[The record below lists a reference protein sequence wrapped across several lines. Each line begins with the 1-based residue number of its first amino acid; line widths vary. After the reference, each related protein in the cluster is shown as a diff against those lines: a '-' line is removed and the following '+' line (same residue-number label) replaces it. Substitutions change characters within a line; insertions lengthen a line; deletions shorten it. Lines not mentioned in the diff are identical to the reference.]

1 MSDTLRATVIKGVFE
16 MVLVSIG
23 VFLGLAADQW
33 RLDRQ
38 RREEAIEALRRFKV
52 EIENNRA
59 AVANVA
65 DYHARVHQD
74 LIRYFTPERTQP
86 VQLDIQ
92 GIRPVNFEHTAWDLA
107 IATQWLAEIDPAIAF
122 ELTRLYGAQQTY
134 SGLSS
139 GMLQAMYLRPP
150 EAGWVPFLQSLK
162 VYYDDIVGLEPQLLK
177 MYGTVLPLI
186 DAALRD

>member
-1 MSDTLRATVIKGVFE
+1 MSNTLRLTVIKGVFE

-38 RREEAIEALRRFKV
+38 HREEAIEALRRFKV

-59 AVANVA
+59 AVANVV
-65 DYHARVHQD
+65 DYHARIHRD
-74 LIRYFTPERTQP
+74 LITYFNPDKKEP
-86 VQLDIQ
+86 VRLNIQ
-92 GIRPVNFEHTAWDLA
+92 GIRPAAFERTAWDLA

-122 ELTRLYGAQQTY
+122 ELTRVYGAQQTY
-134 SGLSS
+134 TGLSS
-139 GMLQAMYLRPP
+139 GIIQAMYLRPP

-162 VYYDDIVGLEPQLLK
+162 VYYDDIVGLEPELLK

-186 DAALRD
+186 DSALRD